1 MSPTPSTPPTDVLA
15 LLRGMEAMEASD
27 LHLVAGHAPMYRVH
41 GTLVP
46 TGTTPIAA
54 DAVRVMLTA
63 VAPAG
68 AIARLDN
75 ATDVDFALSFPA
87 TGGQVAGPR
96 FRANV
101 FTARGQIGA
110 CFRAIPTRLPS
121 FDELGFPRDLAE
133 RIAALNSGLVLV
145 TGVTGSGKTTT
156 LAALLALLN
165 QRGGHRILTIE
176 EPIEY
181 VHPPA
186 PGSIVT
192 QREIGDDVASF
203 YDGLRYGLRQ
213 DPDVILVG
221 EIRDRDTAQLAI
233 SAAETGHLIFST
245 LHTADAKGA
254 ISRLVDLFPP
264 EQHDDIRTQ
273 LSLSLQAVIAQHLLP
288 GAQAGRRVLAMEVML
303 GSFAVRSAIR
313 AGKTEQ
319 LDTAIQSG
327 RKDGMFTLDAHLRQ
341 LLDANR
347 ISRDT
352 ARAHAKD
359 AAEFGG

>member
-1 MSPTPSTPPTDVLA
+1 MASTPPTSPTDVVPLLLA
-15 LLRGMEAMEASD
+15 MEAMEASD

-46 TGTTPIAA
+46 TGATPIAA
-54 DAVRVMLTA
+54 DAVRAMLAA

-68 AIARLDN
+68 ALARLDN
-75 ATDVDFALSFPA
+75 ATDVDFALSLPA
-87 TGGQVAGPR
+87 ASGQASAPR

-156 LAALLALLN
+156 LAALIALLN

-192 QREIGDDVASF
+192 QREVGDDVASF
-203 YDGLRYGLRQ
+203 FEGLRFGLRQ

-327 RKDGMFTLDAHLRQ
+327 RKDGMFTLDAHLRR
-341 LLDANR
+341 LLDEHR
-347 ISRDT
+347 IALET

-359 AAEFGG
+359 TAEFGA